1 MEDTAEPH
9 KRLNHSH
16 HNLPSVGKCLPGR
29 FISERKILSPFGR
42 CLLQD
47 TKRKCWG
54 KGQQHRH
61 RELRGVTI
69 AWSDINI
76 IIHIYI
82 LHSHILIRRVQT
94 WSRFS
99 SLFTTGRGYLFRFE
113 EIVCLLSFIL
123 VIKIPFGTWPFKHS
137 SFFRILMSKP
147 NKEPFARDKLSFSP
161 ESLHSVRFKR
171 TSRS

>member
-1 MEDTAEPH
+1 MEDTAEHH

-29 FISERKILSPFGR
+29 LISERKFFLHSAGVCFLVVR
-42 CLLQD
+42 VQ
-47 TKRKCWG
+47 
-54 KGQQHRH
+54 KGNADGSQQHRH

-123 VIKIPFGTWPFKHS
+123 VIKIPFGT
-137 SFFRILMSKP
+137 
-147 NKEPFARDKLSFSP
+147 
-161 ESLHSVRFKR
+161 
-171 TSRS
+171 